1 MQPSQFFHVL
11 TVLVSSR
18 QDLGRLAEE
27 IAMRCRKEAGGRI
40 HAALGKMTT
49 PEARGYI
56 RARTGDLLQ
65 EQMARFAPRAALNW
79 YGEEELAHHAMN
91 ALVTMVLRDWLAARS
106 AQPARRAA

>member
-11 TVLVSSR
+11 AVLFSSR

-27 IAMRCRKEAGGRI
+27 IARRCRKSAGKRV
-40 HAALGKMTT
+40 HATLGKMTT

-56 RARTGDLLQ
+56 RARAGDLIQ
-65 EQMARFAPRAALNW
+65 QQMAEFAPRAALSR
-79 YGEEELAHHAMN
+79 YGKEELSRHAMD
-91 ALVTMVLRDWLAARS
+91 ALVVMVLRDWLAAQS